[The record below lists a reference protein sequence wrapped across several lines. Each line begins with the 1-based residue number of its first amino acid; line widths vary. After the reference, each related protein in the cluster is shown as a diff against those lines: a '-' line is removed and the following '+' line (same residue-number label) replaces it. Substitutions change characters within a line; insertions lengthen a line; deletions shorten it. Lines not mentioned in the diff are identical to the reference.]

1 MNETELLVRL
11 REEIPLEEASL
22 KAERLFLAGLEDAP
36 SGLGP
41 TRHPMARWR
50 GAGRP
55 HLGWRLALTGG
66 AAPGGGARGP
76 PAPGGGGRAPRRG
89 RGHPHPPGARVPCPR

>member
-55 HLGWRLALTGG
+55 HLGWRLALTRG
-66 AAPGGGARGP
+66 AAAAAGPAVAPPRVLGGP
-76 PAPGGGGRAPRRG
+76 PPHGGPV
-89 RGHPHPPGARVPCPR
+89 PTPPPPARVPSAP